1 MWGVC
6 SMSANRLLF
15 ICTTTSGN
23 QHSWWFYWRMGRH
36 VSHLFPVDTVTSQP
50 KTPKTQL
57 NNHNNTS
64 EYKKGQSSLC
74 SSFFCSRCCADLRCL
89 SEVEVC
95 CSLIITTYI
104 VFHCSCLFL
113 WKSWNLCFWCQQEG
127 AWAWSYCRFPSTV
140 TRHMTVGFSLH
151 VSLWG
156 LPYNVQH
163 PEAPVRVLH
172 KQHWSFPPQL
182 YTLLFLTFTE
192 MYYWWVTVVYTLVS
206 LFILT
211 WCLNNTTVVTLTLQT
226 AVVLSRL
233 LHLSHL
239 PPGCWYSR
247 IIYFSLLSQKSPF
260 SCGVIKYYYY
270 YCYRNNNNNNNGLWT
285 FYYRRQKLDGY
296 VS

>member
-1 MWGVC
+1 M
-6 SMSANRLLF
+6 
-15 ICTTTSGN
+15 
-23 QHSWWFYWRMGRH
+23 
-36 VSHLFPVDTVTSQP
+36 
-50 KTPKTQL
+50 
-57 NNHNNTS
+57 NT
-64 EYKKGQSSLC
+64 KKGQSSLC

-140 TRHMTVGFSLH
+140 TRHMTVGFSLR

-156 LPYNVQH
+156 LPYSTLRRLLGCCINNTGLS
-163 PEAPVRVLH
+163 LH
-172 KQHWSFPPQL
+172 NFTHSQKCI
-182 YTLLFLTFTE
+182 TGELL
-192 MYYWWVTVVYTLVS
+192 WWILS

-226 AVVLSRL
+226 AVLSRL

-260 SCGVIKYYYY
+260 SCGVIKY
-270 YCYRNNNNNNNGLWT
+270 NNNNNGLWT